1 MLVTGPITKRSTVFL
16 GMSPENN
23 VEATMQGSKLGKQ
36 IWSHFLFGIMFDTS
50 LVTIILRLPQTFW
63 SQELP
68 CSSLRRITFS
78 QFRTLYELKE
88 S

>member
-23 VEATMQGSKLGKQ
+23 TMQGSKLGKQ
-36 IWSHFLFGIMFDTS
+36 IWSHFPFGIMFDTS
-50 LVTIILRLPQTFW
+50 LVTIILRLPQMFW

-68 CSSLRRITFS
+68 CSSLRRIAWL